1 MKVALRGL
9 YSLLIA
15 DYPESTTMTISTLSP
30 KNQTTLSIEFVRRL
44 KLKPGTR
51 LQQSI
56 KDGKIILE
64 PMPDVMTA
72 YGALKSKRKFVSIEE
87 ETSGMEKAV
96 GKAIAR
102 GDRV

>member
-1 MKVALRGL
+1 
-9 YSLLIA
+9 
-15 DYPESTTMTISTLSP
+15 MTISTLSA

-44 KLKPGTR
+44 KLKAGTR

-72 YGALKSKRKFVSIEE
+72 YGSLKPKRKFVSIEE
-87 ETSGMEKAV
+87 ETQGMEKAV
-96 GKAIAR
+96 GRAVAR
-102 GDRV
+102 GRRI